1 MRNKYEQDRID
12 KLLQLSNLG
21 VEPYGRAYPDT
32 LPIADIRE
40 LCQSA
45 PADAPAVRAAG
56 RIMAIRAH
64 GKAGFLDLVDRTG
77 RIQLYMRKD
86 DLSELDF
93 SVFQLLDL
101 GDIVGVAGRPGKTRT
116 GEPTLFVS
124 QLTLLA
130 KAVAPPPEKWHG
142 LTDVE
147 TRYRQRYVDLLANEQ
162 VRHLFQTRARIIKLM
177 RRHFDDRGYT
187 EVETPMMHHNPGG
200 AAAKPFVT
208 HHNALN
214 IDLFLRVAPELHL
227 KRLLVGGMERVYE
240 INRCFRNEGM
250 DVRHNPEFTQV
261 EIYQAYGD
269 YHTVMELTESTLQAV
284 REGLELPDELPFAD
298 LRIDFKGPWL
308 RLPYLEAFRERV
320 GLAPDDEAGI
330 RAKALDLHVELGG
343 KDAVELRNDVFE
355 AVVEQTL
362 INPTF
367 VIDYP
372 VELCPLAKTR
382 KDNARLAERFELY
395 VAGMEVANGY
405 SELNDP
411 AEQERRFTQQL
422 ADSRHEWAAVDRD
435 YVRALE
441 YGLPPAGGLGIGI
454 DRLVMLL
461 TNSRN
466 IRDVILFPL
475 LRPTDLQEQTG
486 ASG

>member
-12 KLLQLSNLG
+12 KLLQLSSLG

-32 LPIADIRE
+32 RPIADIRE

-177 RRHFDDRGYT
+177 RHRFDDRGYT

-214 IDLFLRVAPELHL
+214 INLFLRVAPELHL

-261 EIYQAYGD
+261 EIYHAYGD

-284 REGLELPDELPFAD
+284 REGLELADELPFAD
-298 LRIDFKGPWL
+298 LKIDFKGPWL

-330 RAKALDLHVELGG
+330 RAKALDLHIELGG